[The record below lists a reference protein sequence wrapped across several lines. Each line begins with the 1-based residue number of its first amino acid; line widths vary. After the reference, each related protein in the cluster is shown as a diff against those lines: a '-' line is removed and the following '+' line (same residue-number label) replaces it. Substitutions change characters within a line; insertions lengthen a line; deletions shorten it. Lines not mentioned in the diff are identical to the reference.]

1 MATVILTTDLAREFA
16 NGETEFDIEADNI
29 RAVVKALDARFP
41 GIREALGQGMAV
53 AIDGQIHREFFLEAV
68 GPNSE
73 VCFLPAIEG
82 G

>member
-1 MATVILTTDLAREFA
+1 MANVILTTDIAREFA
-16 NGETEFDIEADNI
+16 AGKTELEIEASTM
-29 RAVVKALDARFP
+29 RALIKALDARFP
-41 GIREALGQGMAV
+41 GIGEALSQGTSV
-53 AIDGQIHREFFLEAV
+53 AIDGQIYREFFLEQV

>member
-1 MATVILTTDLAREFA
+1 MATVILSTDIAREFTG
-16 NGETEFDIEADNI
+16 GETEFDIEAGTI

-41 GIREALGQGMAV
+41 GMAAALSKGMAV
-53 AIDGQIHREFFLEAV
+53 AIDGQIHHEFFLEPV

>member
-1 MATVILTTDLAREFA
+1 MANVILTTDIAREFA
-16 NGETEFDIEADNI
+16 AGETELEIEASSM
-29 RAVVKALDARFP
+29 RALIKALDARFP
-41 GIREALGQGMAV
+41 GIGEALSQGTSV
-53 AIDGQIHREFFLEAV
+53 AIDGQIYREFFLEQV

>member
-1 MATVILTTDLAREFA
+1 MANVILSTDLAREFA
-16 NGETEFDIEADNI
+16 DGETEFEIDADNI

-41 GIREALGQGMAV
+41 GIRKALGPGTAV
-53 AIDGQIHREFFLEAV
+53 AIDGQIHREFFLEPV

-73 VCFLPAIEG
+73 VCFFPAVEG

>member
-1 MATVILTTDLAREFA
+1 MATVILSTDLAREFTR
-16 NGETEFDIEADNI
+16 GETEFDVEGSTI
-29 RAVVKALDARFP
+29 RALVKALDARFP
-41 GIREALGQGMAV
+41 GMADALSQGMAV
-53 AIDGQIHREFFLEAV
+53 AIDGQIHHEFFLEPV

>member
-1 MATVILTTDLAREFA
+1 MATVILSPDLAREFA

-29 RAVVKALDARFP
+29 RAVVNALDARFP

-53 AIDGQIHREFFLEAV
+53 AIDGQIHREFFLEPV